1 MQAVLAWVGSF
12 LSLLLIG
19 GMQQWINQHWSIPLL
34 LATFG
39 PAAALVFGLPSL
51 SASQPLNCFG
61 ECHMMHRCS
70 SVSAVFSVAADSCV
84 YSGGTTVC
92 GIVGLF
98 FRVLVGRQ
106 AWLAMGLAT
115 ACAISLMEL
124 MSLAYP
130 PGMKSQITLVLECH
144 PAAVPSFTDPA
155 GLATTILLTTLVP
168 ETTFQLSSIGHN
180 APHNWCVRPLLEH
193 SLLLRF
199 TEGCKIFLSAIMGHV
214 VILTVAMFVNNL
226 DQDKGYP
233 LRWL

>member
-1 MQAVLAWVGSF
+1 MRHCWTLLQSSGWQASLACNGPCH
-12 LSLLLIG
+12 
-19 GMQQWINQHWSIPLL
+19 GMCNLFNGVDVTSIP
-34 LATFG
+34 
-39 PAAALVFGLPSL
+39 SRY
-51 SASQPLNCFG
+51 
-61 ECHMMHRCS
+61 E
-70 SVSAVFSVAADSCV
+70 VSN
-84 YSGGTTVC
+84 YSG
-92 GIVGLF
+92 
-98 FRVLVGRQ
+98 
-106 AWLAMGLAT
+106 A
-115 ACAISLMEL
+115 
-124 MSLAYP
+124 
-130 PGMKSQITLVLECH
+130 KVLECH